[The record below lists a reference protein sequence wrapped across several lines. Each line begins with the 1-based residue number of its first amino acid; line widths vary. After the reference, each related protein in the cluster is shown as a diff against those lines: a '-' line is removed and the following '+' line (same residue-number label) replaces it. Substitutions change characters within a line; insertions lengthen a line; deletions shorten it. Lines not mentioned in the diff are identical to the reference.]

1 MKNIAIM
8 GSTGS
13 IGTQTLEIIDQHP
26 DLFKADVL
34 TAGRNWSLLAEQA
47 LRYNPRKVVIADDN
61 YYKPLSDALCNTGI
75 EVESGRDAI
84 EYSGCGDSVDIV
96 VGAMV
101 GYAGLIP
108 TLNAIQHKKCIALAN
123 KETLVVAGE
132 IMTAEAKRQGVE
144 IRPVDSEHSA
154 IFQCLKGESG
164 NKIQRIFLT
173 ASGGPFRTYSVDDMK
188 HVTVAQALAHPN
200 WSMGSKVTIDS
211 ASMMNKGFEM
221 IEAKWLFNCSPSQI
235 EVVVHPQSIVHSMV
249 EFEDGAVKA
258 QLGLPDMRVPIQ
270 YALGYPRRYN
280 LESSRIQVSDF
291 ANLTFESP
299 DFSKFPLLRLA
310 YEVIEKGGNCPCI
323 LNAANEIAVK
333 AFLSG
338 QLAFYRMSDVA
349 MYTLEHVPY
358 IDNPTLES
366 LISTHSEATHIASE
380 YIAALK

>member
-13 IGTQTLEIIDQHP
+13 IGTQTLEVIDQHP
-26 DLFKADVL
+26 DLFKVDVL
-34 TAGRNWSLLAEQA
+34 TAGSNWKLLAEQA
-47 LRYNPRKVVIADDN
+47 LRYHPGKVVIADDN
-61 YYKPLSDALCNTGI
+61 CFKPLSDALCNTGI

-84 EYSGCGDSVDIV
+84 EYSGCGDSVDVV

-132 IMTAEAKRQGVE
+132 IVMAEAKRQGVE

-154 IFQCLKGESG
+154 IFQCIQGESG

-173 ASGGPFRTYSVDDMK
+173 ASGGPFRKYSVDDMK
-188 HVTVAQALAHPN
+188 KVTVAQALAHPN

-221 IEAKWLFNCSPSQI
+221 IEAKWLFNCPPSQI

-258 QLGLPDMRVPIQ
+258 QLGLPDMRLPIQ
-270 YALGYPRRYN
+270 YALGYPHRYN
-280 LESSRIQVSDF
+280 LESPRIQVSDF

-299 DFSKFPLLRLA
+299 DFCKFPLLRLA
-310 YEVIEKGGNCPCI
+310 YEVIEKGGNSPCI

-338 QLAFYRMSDVA
+338 QLPFYRMSDVA
-349 MYTLEHVPY
+349 IYTLEHVEY
-358 IDNPTLES
+358 IENPTLEY
-366 LISTHSEATHIASE
+366 LISTHAEATHRASE
-380 YIAALK
+380 YIAELK